1 MADDSWKKVGYTVEE
16 YINFYKEAFQYIME
30 LNKMVHF
37 LLKRMRHIF
46 CVRYL
51 KIILKIIWNYVR
63 LVALH

>member
-30 LNKMVHF
+30 LNKNGTFFVETHAAY
-37 LLKRMRHIF
+37 F